1 MTESNA
7 TVLSFLIAP
16 IVPSIALALSSP
28 GLGGGLSADVE
39 TLAGLSVF
47 FYFYAVVAV
56 GLLGL
61 PAFLLFRH
69 HHLHNLWSATG
80 VSSVLT
86 CLVALALGSRP
97 NGAIVQWAATMAVT
111 ALVGAATGSTF
122 WAVRWCCMREHELRA

>member
-1 MTESNA
+1 MTESHA

-28 GLGGGLSADVE
+28 GLGGGLGADVG
-39 TLAGLSVF
+39 TLAGLSVL

-61 PAFLLFRH
+61 PTFMLFRH

-86 CLVALALGSRP
+86 VLVAIALGSRP
-97 NGAIVQWAATMAVT
+97 NGAIVQWAVTIAIT
-111 ALVGAATGSTF
+111 ALVGAATGGTF
-122 WAVRWCCMREHELRA
+122 WAVRWCCMREQGVRA